1 MRAKNFLFET
11 ISTGL
16 GGGSAGK
23 SGGSM
28 VGGPTTYEQEYNKFK
43 KKGAMQ
49 ITAMTSEGVKSNL
62 DDEVMNLIRKIGFD
76 PKKRDP
82 RYVVY
87 SERLGVEDTT
97 DSILIAIA
105 LAQKIAKKN
114 LDSAVVVYD
123 RATKF
128 PVVAYRG
135 SEDLW
140 YKTNSLSP
148 QLNEKWSKKYKKSIN
163 CNNPKGFSQKA
174 HCAGRKARQAGKHT
188 KSKSTN

>member
-1 MRAKNFLFET
+1 MRAKDFLLET

-49 ITAMTSEGVKSNL
+49 ITAMTSEDTKSDL
-62 DDEVMNLIRKIGFD
+62 DKEVYDLIKRIGFE
-76 PKKRDP
+76 PKQRAP

-87 SERLGVEDTT
+87 SERLGVEDETG
-97 DSILIAIA
+97 SLLIAIK
-105 LAQKIAKKN
+105 LAEKIAKKN

-123 RATKF
+123 RTTKF

-135 SEDLW
+135 SEDMW

-148 QLNEKWSKKYKKSIN
+148 KLNEKWSAKYKKSIN
-163 CNNPKGFSQKA
+163 CSNPKGFSQKA
-174 HCAGRKARQAGKHT
+174 HCAGRKARQAGQHT
-188 KSKSTN
+188 KSKSVN